1 MNIKASAKAA
11 SNGATMLGPLEDA
24 VLEAGRIIMKHYVN
38 GCAVVHKHDLSP
50 VTEADHAA
58 EAILLAAIAIAF
70 PDVPVVAE
78 EEVAAGRM
86 PTTLGR
92 RFLLVDPL
100 DGTREFLQ
108 RNGDFTV
115 NIGLIEDGA
124 PVAGLVYAPARNQ
137 LFVGAGHFAE
147 EVTTNADH
155 QVEKRCAIRARVA
168 GETRIA
174 VCSRSHDTP
183 ETESFL
189 HDNQISDHV
198 SVGSSLKFCLI
209 ARGDADIY
217 PRFSPTMEW
226 DTAAG
231 DAVLRASG
239 GMTTCLD
246 GHPLN
251 YGQGSG
257 EGVGG
262 FANPHFVAYGAG
274 DAPAFSR
281 SRT

>member
-1 MNIKASAKAA
+1 MNIKATAKAV
-11 SNGATMLGPLEDA
+11 SNGAATLSSLEEA
-24 VLEAGRIIMKHYVN
+24 ALEAGRVIMKHYVN
-38 GCAVVHKHDLSP
+38 GCAVSHKNDLSP

-58 EAILLAAIAIAF
+58 EAILLAAIASVF
-70 PDVPVVAE
+70 PNVPVVAE
-78 EEVAAGRM
+78 EEVAAGHM
-86 PTTLGR
+86 PSTLGR

-115 NIGLIEDGA
+115 NIGLIEDGV

-137 LFVGAGHFAE
+137 LFVGAGAYAE
-147 EVTTNADH
+147 EVTTTADH
-155 QVEKRCAIRARVA
+155 HLDSRQAIKARVA
-168 GETRIA
+168 GETRVA

-183 ETESFL
+183 ETKRFL
-189 HDNQISDHV
+189 HDNQISGHV

-209 ARGDADIY
+209 ARGEADIY

-239 GMTTCLD
+239 GMTARLD
-246 GHPLN
+246 GTPLI
-251 YGQGSG
+251 YGQGAG
-257 EGVGG
+257 KGVKG

-274 DAPAFSR
+274 DAPAFSA

>member
-1 MNIKASAKAA
+1 
-11 SNGATMLGPLEDA
+11 MLSLLEDA
-24 VLEAGRIIMKHYVN
+24 VLEAGRIIMRHYID
-38 GCAVVHKHDLSP
+38 GCAVQSKKDLSP

-58 EAILLAAIAIAF
+58 EAVLLAAIASVF

-86 PTTLGR
+86 PAILGR

-124 PVAGLVYAPARNQ
+124 PVAGLVYAPARNL
-137 LFVGAGHFAE
+137 LFTGEGDHAE
-147 EVTTNADH
+147 EVETSADH
-155 QVEKRCAIRARVA
+155 RAQKRRVIRARVA
-168 GETRIA
+168 SDTRVA

-183 ETESFL
+183 QTTSFL
-189 HDNQISDHV
+189 QDNHISGHV

-209 ARGDADIY
+209 AKGEADIY

-239 GMTTCLD
+239 GMTAGLD
-246 GHPLN
+246 GRPLV
-251 YGQGSG
+251 YGQGTG
-257 EGVGG
+257 KGIQT

-274 DAPAFSR
+274 VPPVFKPGAEL
-281 SRT
+281 